1 MPARAK
7 EPTFKSKAK
16 GSELSPKEI
25 QWLEKQRAA
34 TLAAN
39 AAARQARVL
48 KVAEPVQVPDFFCK
62 IASISSWF
70 TERILSVK
78 QFSILDTS
86 LVVM

>member
-7 EPTFKSKAK
+7 EPSFKSKAK

-48 KVAEPVQVPDFFCK
+48 KVAEPVQV
-62 IASISSWF
+62 
-70 TERILSVK
+70 
-78 QFSILDTS
+78 
-86 LVVM
+86 